1 MHKLLAAAY
10 AAAALSVGATTVMAA
25 QTGAPTSTLN
35 QSGTPSPAAT
45 ERATTPP
52 AGSAQTPGSTT
63 VSDDQLQRFVAS
75 AQQIAALT
83 DKYSAQYQSAADDA
97 AKRRIVDEANQR
109 MTEAVQ
115 ANGLT
120 VQEFN
125 RIGDAVENDPALAQ
139 RARQMLR

>member
-1 MHKLLAAAY
+1 
-10 AAAALSVGATTVMAA
+10 VMAA

>member
-52 AGSAQTPGSTT
+52 AGSAQTPDSTT